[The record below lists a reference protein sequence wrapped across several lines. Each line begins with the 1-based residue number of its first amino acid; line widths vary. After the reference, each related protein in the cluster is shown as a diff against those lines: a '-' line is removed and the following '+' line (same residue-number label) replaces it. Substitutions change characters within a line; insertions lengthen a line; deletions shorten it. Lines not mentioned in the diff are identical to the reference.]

1 MTANET
7 PPPEEPIEEKKPL
20 GWLFWVFLILV
31 ILALAGLTAPMVIRC
46 PKKASQTEATSNA
59 RQIGLALM
67 EFEDEY
73 GSYPNEK
80 TSKAV
85 TENFPEHGLNL
96 SGKSSNA
103 LFRQLFA
110 AGLTQSEAMFYA
122 EVNGT
127 KKPDG
132 DISPRELL
140 KTGEVGFGYIAGLS
154 SEGNPARPI
163 AFCPIIPG
171 TDRFD
176 PKPFKGNAV
185 ILRVDNSVTSVNI
198 DKNGH
203 AMVEG
208 KNILSPDHPI
218 WNGQAPDIRY
228 PE

>member
-1 MTANET
+1 MDTK
-7 PPPEEPIEEKKPL
+7 PEKSKSLEYTL
-20 GWLFWVFLILV
+20 GILILLGSV
-31 ILALAGLTAPMVIRC
+31 AAIFIWQEVRMRQRSEGYRYAQAV
-46 PKKASQTEATSNA
+46 SNA

-67 EFEDEY
+67 EFDIEY
-73 GSYPNEK
+73 GSYPNK
-80 TSKAV
+80 TTVPLVAKSHPA
-85 TENFPEHGLNL
+85 HGYDL
-96 SGKSSNA
+96 SGTSSNA

-176 PKPFKGNAV
+176 PKPFKGKAV
-185 ILRVDNSVTSVNI
+185 ILRVDNSATSVNI

-203 AMVEG
+203 AMVGG
-208 KNILSPDHPI
+208 KNLLSPENPI
-218 WNGQAPDIRY
+218 WDGQAPDIRY
-228 PE
+228 PK